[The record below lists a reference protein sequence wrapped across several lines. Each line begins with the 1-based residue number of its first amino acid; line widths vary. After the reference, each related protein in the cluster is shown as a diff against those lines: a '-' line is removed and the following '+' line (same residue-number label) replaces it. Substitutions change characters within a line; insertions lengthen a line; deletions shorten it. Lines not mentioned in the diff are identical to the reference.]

1 MVLPSALVAA
11 LVLQLASASSIPPD
25 PFAHPRFALQ
35 FLNDLP
41 ISASHASALLD
52 RQAQSGPSFV
62 GGTLAGPE
70 GKEGDVGWFY
80 AASKGSQEP
89 LLARQMESI
98 GEGSDRSSF
107 SDPTSSKGNYT
118 LQRFVLPP
126 SRSYLCLL
134 PPSSSPSPPPP
145 SPPAPS
151 LDPSLPA
158 QLLKHLEGTC
168 LYTKAGWFTYA
179 YCHGDSVRQF
189 KEQQRTWPPKAGW
202 VPKVDDRYEDYIL
215 GVRLSLLLSF
225 SLLQHSLADHSNSLL
240 FSSA

>member
-215 GVRLSLLLSF
+215 GVRLSLLSF